1 MESLGFKG
9 FVWPRYSDGSWW
21 SENDYSVFQ
30 GGTWPDFVYESFS
43 WELSFYVPHD
53 VNALIEKCG
62 GKEPFTRRLDTY
74 FLMRNGINGGI
85 WGCSKSRT
93 NRDF

>member
-1 MESLGFKG
+1 MWKVWALRALCGLVIATALGGAK
-9 FVWPRYSDGSWW
+9 
-21 SENDYSVFQ
+21 DYSVFQ